1 MSLCYKFH
9 HIALD
14 NLSLLDLFSFYKLVA
29 MTQTEL
35 DYFQKMINEHFEREN
50 IIMKEMLEAKLSKE
64 EWIRLQNYIK
74 EHSHSRFV
82 RYMRRNN
89 N

>member
-29 MTQTEL
+29 MTQSEL
-35 DYFQKMINEHFEREN
+35 DYFERRINEHFEREN
-50 IIMKEMLEAKLSKE
+50 VIMKEMLEAKLSKD

-82 RYMRRNN
+82 RYMRTYNS
-89 N
+89 

>member
-29 MTQTEL
+29 MTQSEL
-35 DYFQKMINEHFEREN
+35 DYFEKRINEHFEREN
-50 IIMKEMLEAKLSKE
+50 IIMKEMLEAKLSKD
-64 EWIRLQNYIK
+64 EWIRLQSFIK

>member
-1 MSLCYKFH
+1 
-9 HIALD
+9 
-14 NLSLLDLFSFYKLVA
+14 LSLLDLFSFDKLVA
-29 MTQTEL
+29 MTQSEL

-50 IIMKEMLEAKLSKE
+50 VIMKEMLEAKLSKD

-82 RYMRRNN
+82 RYMRTYNS
-89 N
+89 

>member
-14 NLSLLDLFSFYKLVA
+14 NLSLLDLFLLQKLVV
-29 MTQTEL
+29 MTQSEL

-50 IIMKEMLEAKLSKE
+50 IIMKEMLEAKLSKD
-64 EWIRLQNYIK
+64 EWIRLQDFIK

-82 RYMRRNN
+82 RYMRTYNS
-89 N
+89 

>member
-14 NLSLLDLFSFYKLVA
+14 NLSLLDLFSFYKLLA
-29 MTQTEL
+29 MTQSEL
-35 DYFQKMINEHFEREN
+35 DYFEKRINEHFEREN
-50 IIMKEMLEAKLSKE
+50 VIMKEMLEAKLSKE

>member
-29 MTQTEL
+29 MTQSTL

-50 IIMKEMLEAKLSKE
+50 IIMKEMLEAKLSKD

-82 RYMRRNN
+82 RYMRTYNS
-89 N
+89 

>member
-1 MSLCYKFH
+1 M
-9 HIALD
+9 
-14 NLSLLDLFSFYKLVA
+14 SLLDLFSFFNLVA
-29 MTQTEL
+29 MTQSEL

-50 IIMKEMLEAKLSKE
+50 VIMKEMLEAKLSKD

-82 RYMRRNN
+82 RYMRTYNS
-89 N
+89 

>member
-1 MSLCYKFH
+1 M
-9 HIALD
+9 
-14 NLSLLDLFSFYKLVA
+14 SLLDLFSFYKLVA
-29 MTQTEL
+29 MTQSEL

-50 IIMKEMLEAKLSKE
+50 VIMKEMLEAKLSKD

-82 RYMRRNN
+82 RYMRTYNS
-89 N
+89 

>member
-1 MSLCYKFH
+1 
-9 HIALD
+9 
-14 NLSLLDLFSFYKLVA
+14 
-29 MTQTEL
+29 MTQSEL
-35 DYFQKMINEHFEREN
+35 DYFEKRINEHFEREN
-50 IIMKEMLEAKLSKE
+50 IIMKEMLEAKLSKD
-64 EWIRLQNYIK
+64 EWIRLQSFIK

>member
-14 NLSLLDLFSFYKLVA
+14 NLSLLDLFLLQKLVA
-29 MTQTEL
+29 MTQSEL

-50 IIMKEMLEAKLSKE
+50 VIMKEMLEAKLSKD

-82 RYMRRNN
+82 RYMRTYNS
-89 N
+89 

>member
-1 MSLCYKFH
+1 M
-9 HIALD
+9 
-14 NLSLLDLFSFYKLVA
+14 SLLDLFSFDKLVA
-29 MTQTEL
+29 MTQSEL

-50 IIMKEMLEAKLSKE
+50 VIMKEMLEAKLSKD

-82 RYMRRNN
+82 RYMRTYNS
-89 N
+89 

>member
-1 MSLCYKFH
+1 M
-9 HIALD
+9 
-14 NLSLLDLFSFYKLVA
+14 SLLDLFSFDKLVA
-29 MTQTEL
+29 MTQSEL

-50 IIMKEMLEAKLSKE
+50 IIMKEMLEAKLSKD

-82 RYMRRNN
+82 RYMRTYNS
-89 N
+89 

>member
-1 MSLCYKFH
+1 
-9 HIALD
+9 
-14 NLSLLDLFSFYKLVA
+14 LSLLDLFLLQKLVA
-29 MTQTEL
+29 MTQSEL

-50 IIMKEMLEAKLSKE
+50 VIMKEMLEAKLSKD

-82 RYMRRNN
+82 RYMRTYNS
-89 N
+89 

>member
-29 MTQTEL
+29 MTQSTL

-50 IIMKEMLEAKLSKE
+50 VIMKEMLEAKLSKD

-82 RYMRRNN
+82 RYMRTYNS
-89 N
+89 